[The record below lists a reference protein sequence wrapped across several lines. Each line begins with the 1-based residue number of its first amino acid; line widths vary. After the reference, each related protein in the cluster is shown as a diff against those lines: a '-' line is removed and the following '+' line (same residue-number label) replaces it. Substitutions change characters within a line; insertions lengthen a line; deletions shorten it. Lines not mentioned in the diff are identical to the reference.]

1 MRQRSIAYG
10 FTAAIMLLSFVT
22 LTLQGLNFG
31 LDFVGGIVVEA
42 RAPGAVEP
50 GPLRQKLDAAG
61 LGDVSLQTF
70 GSDRDLLIRAREQPG
85 GPQAQQDAIATIKAL
100 LTGYEIRTTEFIGPQ
115 VSHELLRNGI
125 LAAVLSVVFI
135 AVYVWFRFEW
145 QFGVAALVT
154 IFHDVL
160 ATFGFFALFQLEFNL
175 TVVAAILTIAGYS
188 VNDTVVVFD
197 RIRENLRRYK
207 SMPMFE
213 LIELSINQTL
223 ARTVMTSGTTLV
235 AVLAL
240 LIFGGPVL
248 RNFSLAITWGILIGT
263 YSSVFVA
270 AALLLHLPSLRSHEE
285 TGNADESPKQE
296 ATPRQQGSQIS

>member
-1 MRQRSIAYG
+1 M
-10 FTAAIMLLSFVT
+10 
-22 LTLQGLNFG
+22 
-31 LDFVGGIVVEA
+31 VEA

-188 VNDTVVVFD
+188 INDTVVVFD